1 MSLAADAL
9 GLLRLGAA
17 VATPREIAAAAASS
31 SGDWG
36 PLYLFAI
43 AATSDFLDGRLAR
56 ATSRPTAHGAL
67 LDTGADVSF
76 VLAATGSGAAIGLVP
91 WAVPLAIVVAVAAY
105 ALASLR
111 RSTQVGSWRLA
122 RSWVGHTGGVANY
135 ALAGLVAG
143 AVALPHPAW
152 GAVLR
157 VASLGVV
164 ALNVAAVVARIAPA
178 RELARGPAQE

>member
-17 VATPREIAAAAASS
+17 VAMPREIAAAAAAPGS
-31 SGDWG
+31 WE
-36 PLYLFAI
+36 PVYLFAI

-67 LDTGADVSF
+67 LDTLADVSF
-76 VLAATGSGAAIGLVP
+76 VLAATGSGAAIGLIP
-91 WAVPLAIVVAVAAY
+91 WAAPLAIAAAVVSY

-111 RSTQVGSWRLA
+111 WSTQAGAWRLA
-122 RSWVGHTGGVANY
+122 RSRVGHAGGVANY

-143 AVALPHPAW
+143 ALALPDPAW
-152 GAVLR
+152 TTVLR

-164 ALNVAAVVARIAPA
+164 ALNVAAVVARLVPV

>member
-17 VATPREIAAAAASS
+17 VALPREIADAAGGPEAS
-31 SGDWG
+31 WG
-36 PLYLFAI
+36 PLCLVAI

-67 LDTGADVSF
+67 LDTVADVSF
-76 VLAATGSGAAIGLVP
+76 VLAATGSGAAYGLVP
-91 WAVPLAIVVAVAAY
+91 WAAPLAIVAAVAAY

-111 RSTQVGSWRLA
+111 RSTEVGSWRLA
-122 RSWVGHTGGVANY
+122 RSRLGHAAGVANY
-135 ALAGLVAG
+135 GLAGLIAG
-143 AVALPHPAW
+143 ALALPHPAW
-152 GAVLR
+152 DAALR
-157 VASLGVV
+157 VASLAVV
-164 ALNVAAVVARIAPA
+164 ALNVAAVVARIVPA

>member
-1 MSLAADAL
+1 MSLAADVL

-17 VATPREIAAAAASS
+17 VAMPREIAAAAAT
-31 SGDWG
+31 SGGSWG
-36 PLYLFAI
+36 PLCLFAI
-43 AATSDFLDGRLAR
+43 AATSDFVDGRVAR

-67 LDTGADVSF
+67 LDTVADVTF

-91 WAVPLAIVVAVAAY
+91 WAAPLAIVAAVASY

-111 RSTQVGSWRLA
+111 RSTHVGSWRLA
-122 RSWVGHTGGVANY
+122 RSRIGHAGGVTNY

-143 AVALPHPAW
+143 ALALPHPAW
-152 GAVLR
+152 GALLR

-164 ALNVAAVVARIAPA
+164 ALNVAAVVTRVVPA

>member
-1 MSLAADAL
+1 VSLAADAL

-17 VATPREIAAAAASS
+17 VAMPREVAAAAASS
-31 SGDWG
+31 AGSWG
-36 PLYLFAI
+36 PLCLFVI

-67 LDTGADVSF
+67 LDTVADVSF

-91 WAVPLAIVVAVAAY
+91 WAAPLAIVAAVASY

-122 RSWVGHTGGVANY
+122 RSRVGHAAGVANY

-157 VASLGVV
+157 GASLGVV
-164 ALNVAAVVARIAPA
+164 ALNVAAVVARIVPA
-178 RELARGPAQE
+178 RQLARGPAQE

>member
-17 VATPREIAAAAASS
+17 VAMPREIAAATGAAHAS
-31 SGDWG
+31 WA
-36 PLYLFAI
+36 PLCLFAI

-67 LDTGADVSF
+67 LDTVADVSF
-76 VLAATGSGAAIGLVP
+76 VLAATGSGAAVGLVP
-91 WAVPLAIVVAVAAY
+91 WAAPLAIVAAVASY

-111 RSTQVGSWRLA
+111 RSTEVGSWRLA
-122 RSWVGHTGGVANY
+122 RNRIGHAAGVANY
-135 ALAGLVAG
+135 ALAGLIAG
-143 AVALPHPAW
+143 ALALPHPVW
-152 GAVLR
+152 DAVLR
-157 VASLGVV
+157 VASLSVV
-164 ALNVAAVVARIAPA
+164 ALNVAAVIARVVPA

>member
-1 MSLAADAL
+1 MSFAADAL

-17 VATPREIAAAAASS
+17 VAMPHEIAAAAASA

-36 PLYLFAI
+36 PVCLFAI
-43 AATSDFLDGRLAR
+43 AATTDFLDGRLAR
-56 ATSRPTAHGAL
+56 ATARPTAHGAL
-67 LDTGADVSF
+67 LDTVADVSF

-91 WAVPLAIVVAVAAY
+91 WAAPLAIVAAVVSY

-111 RSTQVGSWRLA
+111 RSTRAGAWRLS
-122 RSWVGHTGGVANY
+122 RSRIGHAGGVANY
-135 ALAGLVAG
+135 ALAGLVTG
-143 AVALPHPAW
+143 ALALPHPAW
-152 GAVLR
+152 ATILR

-164 ALNVAAVVARIAPA
+164 ALNVAAVVARLVPA